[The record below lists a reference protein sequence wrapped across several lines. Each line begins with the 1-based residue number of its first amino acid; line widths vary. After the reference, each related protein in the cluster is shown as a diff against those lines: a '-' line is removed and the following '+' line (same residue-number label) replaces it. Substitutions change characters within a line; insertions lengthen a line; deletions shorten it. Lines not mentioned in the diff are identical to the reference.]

1 MSKINYKVLKRIKL
15 VITVII
21 IAGVIIDTTLVY
33 MAASSLKINGERIN
47 GIYPENVVKG
57 YYEVKFELQ
66 IENPQDKSIEVDYI
80 SYNVYINNEFV
91 GKGAKPAFSI
101 PHGVHN
107 YTFSLTFNIY
117 NLSSSTS
124 SIIMNQ
130 GNVDVK
136 IKGDVIVPLKFLGLF
151 TWRYIKLPYEK
162 TENVR
167 IK

>member
-1 MSKINYKVLKRIKL
+1 MSKINYKVLKKIKL
-15 VITVII
+15 IVTII
-21 IAGVIIDTTLVY
+21 VIAGVIIDTTFVY
-33 MAASSLKINGERIN
+33 LAASSLQIKGEKINGV
-47 GIYPENVVKG
+47 YPENVIHG
-57 YYEVKFELQ
+57 DYEVKFELQ
-66 IENPQDKSIEVDYI
+66 IENPQSKSIEVDYI
-80 SYNVYINNEFV
+80 SYKVYINNEFV

-107 YTFSLTFNIY
+107 YTFSMVFNAY

-124 SIIMNQ
+124 SIILSH

-151 TWRYIKLPYEK
+151 TWRYVKLPYEK
-162 TENVR
+162 TENVK